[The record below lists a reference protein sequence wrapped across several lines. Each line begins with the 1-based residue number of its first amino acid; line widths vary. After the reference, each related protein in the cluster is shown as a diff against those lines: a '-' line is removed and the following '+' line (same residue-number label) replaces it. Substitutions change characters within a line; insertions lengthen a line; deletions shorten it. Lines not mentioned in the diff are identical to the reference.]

1 MAMLNSQRVYS
12 WENHEFWVPY
22 FQTTPFPCTGMLTA
36 SAHLN
41 KWAESNYST
50 QLGHVDSYHITSY
63 LTSVQELSAIVETLI
78 YIDHIYIYIHIR
90 ICQATCDPSGWFL
103 LLHSWKP
110 WVSLTHEALHYS
122 MDLNFCVVSNDKE
135 WTLSLCPYIS
145 LNCCPCLAI
154 HLPTAGVFI
163 EIPKLNMSTITIK
176 NVSRLVL

>member
-12 WENHEFWVPY
+12 WENHEFWGALFSDNPFSMHWY
-22 FQTTPFPCTGMLTA
+22 ADGFSTLEQMGRIKLQYTTRTCGLI
-36 SAHLN
+36 
-41 KWAESNYST
+41 
-50 QLGHVDSYHITSY
+50 SYHIISHKR
-63 LTSVQELSAIVETLI
+63 SGAVRHRWN
-78 YIDHIYIYIHIR
+78 IDIHWPHIYIHIR

>member
-1 MAMLNSQRVYS
+1 MRKSWVLGCPIFRQPIFHALVCWRLQHTWTNGPNQITVHNSDMWTHIISHHISQAFRSCPPSLKHWYTL
-12 WENHEFWVPY
+12 
-22 FQTTPFPCTGMLTA
+22 TT
-36 SAHLN
+36 
-41 KWAESNYST
+41 
-50 QLGHVDSYHITSY
+50 
-63 LTSVQELSAIVETLI
+63 
-78 YIDHIYIYIHIR
+78 YIYIHIR